1 VLKERGRRR
10 RVRSMGG
17 KSVVKTK
24 LSSTNDY
31 ITYISNWTSMI
42 EGRGREGEGGD

>member
-1 VLKERGRRR
+1 MKERGRRR
-10 RVRSMGG
+10 RARSMGG

-31 ITYISNWTSMI
+31 IHQQLDKY
-42 EGRGREGEGGD
+42 EREGTNGVFTRPP